1 SPDSIADLDGRLQV
15 GDILLKVNETLVSG
29 LPRQTVIDLLRK
41 ARGTV
46 QLTVCRSVAL
56 HWASSGKQSN
66 STPSP
71 ANTAAE
77 PRKQL
82 LPVAGSLQAQPVFTF
97 KEEESSQVCTEDP
110 ESTYNSP
117 LQGQLAGQDY
127 KDIISNIS
135 DRSQKY
141 AECEGCRR
149 ESQQS
154 ESDSWNNE
162 DDDMPCRISVLPR
175 SNHAKTSLVSFT

>member
-15 GDILLKVNETLVSG
+15 GDILLKVNDTFVSG

-46 QLTVCRSVAL
+46 QLTVCRSMAL
-56 HWASSGKQSN
+56 HWTYSGNQSN
-66 STPSP
+66 SIPSP
-71 ANTAAE
+71 PNTKAE
-77 PRKQL
+77 PDG
-82 LPVAGSLQAQPVFTF
+82 AEESLQEQPGFTF
-97 KEEESSQVCTEDP
+97 REEESNQVCNKDP
-110 ESTYNSP
+110 EITPNYP
-117 LQGQLAGQDY
+117 LQGQIARQNY

-141 AECEGCRR
+141 VECESDRR

-154 ESDSWNNE
+154 ESENWNNE
-162 DDDMPCRISVLPR
+162 DDDMPHGVSVLPR
-175 SNHAKTSLVSFT
+175 SNHAKTSLVSLT

>member
-1 SPDSIADLDGRLQV
+1 SPDSIADVDGRLKV

-46 QLTVCRSVAL
+46 KLTVCRRVAL
-56 HWASSGKQSN
+56 HWAYSGNQSN
-66 STPSP
+66 SIPSP
-71 ANTAAE
+71 PKTKEEPDSAE
-77 PRKQL
+77 R
-82 LPVAGSLQAQPVFTF
+82 SLRARCVFTC
-97 KEEESSQVCTEDP
+97 KEEESNQMCTKDP
-110 ESTYNSP
+110 ESTRNSP
-117 LQGQLAGQDY
+117 LEGQLAGQDY

-141 AECEGCRR
+141 AKCEGCRR

-162 DDDMPCRISVLPR
+162 DDDMPHRTSILPR
-175 SNHAKTSLVSFT
+175 SNHAKTSLVSLT